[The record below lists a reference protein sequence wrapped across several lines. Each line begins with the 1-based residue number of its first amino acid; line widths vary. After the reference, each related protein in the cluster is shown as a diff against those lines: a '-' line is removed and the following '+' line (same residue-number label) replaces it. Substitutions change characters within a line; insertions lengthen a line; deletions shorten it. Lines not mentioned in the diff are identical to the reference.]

1 MPDEVLSKLGFG
13 RAHHRVLH
21 FVNRNPGMKVADLLD
36 ILNITKQSLGRVLKQ
51 MVDQGFV
58 QQKEGAQDRRQRL
71 LYVTPKGEAL
81 ALKLAGLQTAR
92 ITRAFGELG
101 PGAHEAARRFLTAM
115 IDTDNREGVLRL
127 IARAD
132 RAAKPQRLGGCR
144 SRHQRSSPRKRGPRS
159 RTSFLCEGISDSRL
173 RGNERRLDDDA
184 ARHASRRRAASA
196 GGRRRPP
203 HPRPAVALPCRRG
216 LSREHGRDRG
226 GRARQAQWPELR
238 SAHPRRDDA
247 GRDPASISPRRSAAI
262 RACRS

>member
-1 MPDEVLSKLGFG
+1 MADINVSAKIATAAAGLADRPAGGSAQTAASAEAIWDIIELLFFAYRDFVGDPDEVLSKLGFG

-58 QQKEGAQDRRQRL
+58 LQKEGAQDRRQRL

-115 IDTDNREGVLRL
+115 IDADEREGVLRL

-132 RAAKPQRLGGCR
+132 RAKAK
-144 SRHQRSSPRKRGPRS
+144 S
-159 RTSFLCEGISDSRL
+159 
-173 RGNERRLDDDA
+173 
-184 ARHASRRRAASA
+184 
-196 GGRRRPP
+196 
-203 HPRPAVALPCRRG
+203 
-216 LSREHGRDRG
+216 
-226 GRARQAQWPELR
+226 
-238 SAHPRRDDA
+238 
-247 GRDPASISPRRSAAI
+247 
-262 RACRS
+262 